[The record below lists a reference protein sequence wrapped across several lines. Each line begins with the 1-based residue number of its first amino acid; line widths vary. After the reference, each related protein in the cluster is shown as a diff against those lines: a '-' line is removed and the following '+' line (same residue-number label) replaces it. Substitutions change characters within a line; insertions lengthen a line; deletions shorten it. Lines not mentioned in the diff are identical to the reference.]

1 MQSLKVSVNYPI
13 LVNIHNES
21 YVGELLLNV
30 IGMRDKTTRDS
41 SILK

>member
-1 MQSLKVSVNYPI
+1 MQSLKVSVNYPM
-13 LVNIHNES
+13 LVYIHNES